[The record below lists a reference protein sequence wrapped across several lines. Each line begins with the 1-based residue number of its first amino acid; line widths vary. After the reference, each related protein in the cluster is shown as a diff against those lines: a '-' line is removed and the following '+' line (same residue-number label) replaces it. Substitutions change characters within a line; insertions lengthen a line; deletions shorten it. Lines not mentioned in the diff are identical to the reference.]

1 MVVLMLEPNPR
12 ANKSILLIEDD
23 KPTRGVLTTLLQ
35 HAGYNVTC
43 AWLRHEV
50 LALVR
55 FHPFDLVVTDGIMPE
70 IDGAEV
76 ITAVRRY
83 HPSVPVIAMSGR
95 EFYMSGELSLKLAES
110 VGALITLVKP
120 FRLEELLMAVE
131 KALPSRPVDFPSP

>member
-1 MVVLMLEPNPR
+1 MPEPKPR

-23 KPTRGVLTTLLQ
+23 TPTRGVLTALLQ

-55 FHPFDLVVTDGIMPE
+55 FHPFDLVVTDGMMPE

-83 HPSVPVIAMSGR
+83 HPLLPVIAMSGR
-95 EFYMSGELSLKLAES
+95 GFSRPSALSLKLADS
-110 VGALITLVKP
+110 VGALITLIKP
-120 FRLEELLMAVE
+120 FPLEELLMAVE
-131 KALPSRPVDFPSP
+131 KAIPGRPVDLPNP